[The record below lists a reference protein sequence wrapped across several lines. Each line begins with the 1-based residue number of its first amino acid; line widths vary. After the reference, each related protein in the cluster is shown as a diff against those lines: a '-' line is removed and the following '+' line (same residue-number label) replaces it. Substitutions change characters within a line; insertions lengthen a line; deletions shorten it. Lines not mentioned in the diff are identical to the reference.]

1 MESKETT
8 HPTTTR
14 LSENLSIWARLCI
27 ISVLVCTGLA
37 VTQEE
42 FNFNSHRSRIECNF
56 SDAAPV
62 FNVDSYGAKGNGASD
77 DSEAF
82 LAAWNGACNSSSDSV
97 FLVPHGKNYL
107 VKPINFNGP
116 CKSDHLTA
124 QISGRIIAPHDPC
137 RWNPQDRNEWLMF
150 SKVQGLTING
160 GGIIDGTG
168 QKWWDGDCNRDQN
181 HICQSVPTAFMIYSS
196 SNVHLSDLKFQDSP
210 KIHVEIAQST
220 HVQVENLEIVAPG
233 NSPNTDGIHIYASQH
248 VIIHNCTI
256 ATGDDCVSIVTQSSD
271 IEISKLVCGPG
282 HGISI
287 GSLGSGDSEDTVSDV
302 FVNGASLNGTQNG
315 VRIKTWQ
322 GGSGYAQRI
331 MFQNVNMI
339 NVSNPIIIDQYYCAP
354 GSPCHNKPLKPCNN
368 HSSAV
373 QVHNVTYTDIT
384 GTSATKEA
392 IKLACSG
399 SVPCTKIVMEG
410 ISLRLDNG
418 DPAISFSDNVQGSSD
433 GQVIPPVNFTS
444 PGL

>member
-1 MESKETT
+1 MEPKETT
-8 HPTTTR
+8 PPTKTR
-14 LSENLSIWARLCI
+14 LSENLSIWTRLWV
-27 ISVLVCTGLA
+27 ISALVYTGLSL
-37 VTQEE
+37 QG
-42 FNFNSHRSRIECNF
+42 ECNIT
-56 SDAAPV
+56 DTAPV
-62 FNVDSYGAKGNGASD
+62 FNVDSYGAKGNGVSD
-77 DSEAF
+77 DSQAF
-82 LAAWNGACNSSSDSV
+82 LAAWNAACESSSDSV
-97 FLVPHGKNYL
+97 FLVPNGKSYL

-137 RWNPQDRNEWLMF
+137 RWNLQERNEWLMF

-168 QKWWDGDCNRDQN
+168 QKWWDGDCDRDQN
-181 HICQSVPTAFMIYSS
+181 HMCLNIPTAFVVYSS
-196 SNVHLSDLKFQDSP
+196 SNVHLRDLKFRDSP
-210 KIHVEIAQST
+210 KSHIEIAMST

-233 NSPNTDGIHIYASQH
+233 DSPNTDGIHIYASQH
-248 VIIHNCTI
+248 VVIQNCTI
-256 ATGDDCVSIVTQSSD
+256 ATGDDCISIVTQSSD

-322 GGSGYAQRI
+322 GGKGYAQRI
-331 MFQNVNMI
+331 MFQHVNMI
-339 NVSNPIIIDQYYCAP
+339 NVSNPIIIDQYYCAGP
-354 GSPCHNKPLKPCNN
+354 SPCKKQQMKPCNN
-368 HSSAV
+368 DSSAV
-373 QVHNVTYTDIT
+373 LVHNVTYTDIT

-399 SVPCTKIVMEG
+399 SVPCTEIVMEG

-418 DPAISFSDNVQGSSD
+418 DPATSFSDNVQGSSD

-444 PGL
+444 PGLPASN